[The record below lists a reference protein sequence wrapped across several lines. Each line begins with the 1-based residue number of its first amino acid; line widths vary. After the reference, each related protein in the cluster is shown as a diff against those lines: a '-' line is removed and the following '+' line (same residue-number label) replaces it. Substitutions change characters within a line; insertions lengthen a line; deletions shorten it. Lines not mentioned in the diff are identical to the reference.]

1 MSAATPVYLCRELVK
16 RRVSVDKSSQPPAFK
31 SPQPP
36 FAKGGLDS
44 GAFAKGG
51 LDSGAFAKGGLAS
64 PPFEKGGAG
73 GIDEIGAPSSPPF
86 EKGTSSSPPFEKGG
100 RGGFESGRFGISES
114 AGLSGFELQVP
125 NFTIHPGEII
135 VLRGASGSGKSTL
148 LDILALALQPDHAA
162 TFQFCP
168 EHREPTDVMRLWHS
182 KNLNHLGRLRGG
194 DIGYVLQTGGL
205 LPFLTARENIA
216 LPGRLLGRKPAGRIE
231 RVAERLAITAQ
242 LNKRPGQL
250 SVGER
255 QRVAIARALVHR
267 PSVILADEP
276 TASVDPVNAAIIR
289 KLLLELVQKAGLT
302 AIIAAHDWP
311 PELTTGVQFAQHR
324 VERDDTLTRS
334 LFWN

>member
-1 MSAATPVYLCRELVK
+1 MSAVPPVYLCRELVK
-16 RRVSVDKSSQPPAFK
+16 QR
-31 SPQPP
+31 
-36 FAKGGLDS
+36 GG
-44 GAFAKGG
+44 G
-51 LDSGAFAKGGLAS
+51 
-64 PPFEKGGAG
+64 EKLSDAA
-73 GIDEIGAPSSPPF
+73 APSTAPTDNRQLTTF
-86 EKGTSSSPPFEKGG
+86 
-100 RGGFESGRFGISES
+100 
-114 AGLSGFELQVP
+114 ALHVP
-125 NFTIHPGEII
+125 SFTIRPGEIV

-148 LDILALALQPDHAA
+148 LDILALALHPDRAA
-162 TFQFCP
+162 EFQFCP
-168 EHREPTDVMRLWHS
+168 EHRAPTDLMHLWQRH
-182 KNLNHLGRLRGG
+182 NLNQLGRLRGG

-205 LPFLTARENIA
+205 LPFLSARENIA

-242 LNKRPGQL
+242 LDKRPGQL

-276 TASVDPVNAAIIR
+276 TASVDPLNAAVIR

-311 PELTTGVQFAQHR
+311 LELTAGVQFVQHR
-324 VERDDTLTRS
+324 LERDDNLTRS